1 MAFADVR
8 EHRLNPF
15 PDGWFVIEASDRL
28 KKEQLISKTW
38 MGKEI
43 IAWRDGDGK
52 VCVAEAYCPHLGAH
66 LGPEAGGQLRDGCLV
81 CPFHGFEYDIS
92 GKCVKATAGPPPPK
106 ARLKRI
112 DIEEVNGFVFGYHDN
127 RGRKPSWRIPDVSQD
142 GWDGRAIRI
151 QRLRSHPQYTS
162 ENSVDFAH
170 LGFLHGYTDMKQL
183 HPAKIEGP
191 FLIADYSFTKRML
204 PHLIRFVNI
213 NVEVEVNVWGLGVSS
228 VRISGVNID
237 FEARQW
243 ILATPIDGEEIDV
256 WVGMEMKRMPIAF
269 GIKTMNFRLFRRLAA
284 ELLAREVAAEVR
296 LDAVIWG
303 RQKFQ
308 PEPTLCQADRDIL
321 RYRHYCEQFY
331 PETAQEELRVVAS
344 EASG

>member
-1 MAFADVR
+1 MASSGEK
-8 EHRLNPF
+8 EHRLHPF

-43 IAWRDGDGK
+43 IAWRDAHGQ

-106 ARLKRI
+106 ARLKLI
-112 DIEEVNGFVFGYHDN
+112 EIEEVNGFVFGYHDN
-127 RGRKPSWRIPDVSQD
+127 RGRKPNWRIPDVSQD

-151 QRLRSHPQYTS
+151 QRLCSHPQYTS

-183 HPAKIEGP
+183 NPARIEGP
-191 FLIADYSFTKRML
+191 FLIANYAFTKRIL
-204 PHLIRFVNI
+204 ARGLRFVTVD
-213 NVEVEVNVWGLGVSS
+213 VEIEVNVWGLGVSS
-228 VRISGVNID
+228 VRISGTKMD
-237 FEARQW
+237 FETRQW
-243 ILATPIDGEEIDV
+243 ILATPADGKQIDV
-256 WVGMEMKRMPIAF
+256 WTCVDMKRMPVVF
-269 GIKTMNFRLFRRLAA
+269 GINTMNFYLLRKLAA
-284 ELLAREVAAEVR
+284 EFLAKEVATEVG
-296 LDAVIWG
+296 LDAVIWA

-331 PETAQEELRVVAS
+331 PESAPEDLHLVAS